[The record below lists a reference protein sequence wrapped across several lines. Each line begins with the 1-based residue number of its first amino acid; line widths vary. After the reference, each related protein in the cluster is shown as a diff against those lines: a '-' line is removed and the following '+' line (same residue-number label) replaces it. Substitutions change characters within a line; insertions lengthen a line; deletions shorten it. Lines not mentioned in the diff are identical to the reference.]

1 MGKTK
6 RSDQIFVPPSLR
18 IINSADDQS
27 NSWLPYTKLFEKVS
41 NQYIFFKPNTYGK
54 NYIEYSS
61 FLISF
66 FRQMRTLNPKGF

>member
-1 MGKTK
+1 MGKSK

-41 NQYIFFKPNTYGK
+41 TQYIFFNLTLMGN